1 MHLTPREQ
9 DKLLVYL
16 AAQVA
21 RARQARGLKLNYP
34 EAVAILS
41 AEIVEGAR
49 DGRTVADLMSFG
61 KTILGPDDV
70 MPGVAEMIH
79 EVQVEATFPDG
90 TKLVTVHQPIA
101 ARGEDVPGG
110 YLLSD
115 EPIDTVPDRKR
126 VTVTVRHTGDRP
138 IQVGSHAHFFE
149 TNPALRFDRRAA
161 WGMRLDIP
169 SGAAVRFE
177 PGEQRE
183 VTLIPFGGAR
193 LVYGHHGLANGPT
206 DVDPGPAL
214 ARAEAA
220 GFAIDDPEAAR

>member
-1 MHLTPREQ
+1 
-9 DKLLVYL
+9 
-16 AAQVA
+16 
-21 RARQARGLKLNYP
+21 
-34 EAVAILS
+34 
-41 AEIVEGAR
+41 
-49 DGRTVADLMSFG
+49 
-61 KTILGPDDV
+61 
-70 MPGVAEMIH
+70 MIH